1 MTDGAAHPSPHPD
14 HERAGMTPLLQVTN
28 LQKSYHDGTRELKVL
43 RGVSLT
49 VERGKAVAVVGISG
63 SGKSTLLHL
72 LGGLDTPDQGW
83 IAFDGQALN
92 TKSSVQLD
100 EHRNRH
106 VGFVFQFHHLLPEFS
121 ALENVMIPGLMAGR
135 SSAAVEKEARGLLE
149 RLGLADRVSHRPA
162 KLSGGEQQRVALA
175 RALINQPA
183 LLLADE
189 PTGNLDLHT
198 GEAVIKLMW
207 EMTVAQ
213 QRALVIVTHE
223 HTIAARADSI
233 HRLVEGRL
241 QPLAH
246 QDLASVMAKR

>member
-1 MTDGAAHPSPHPD
+1 
-14 HERAGMTPLLQVTN
+14 MTPLLEVTN
-28 LQKSYHDGTRELKVL
+28 LHKSYHDGARELKVL

-49 VERGKAVAVVGISG
+49 VERGKAAAVVGISG
-63 SGKSTLLHL
+63 SGKSTLMHL
-72 LGGLDTPDQGW
+72 LGGLDTPDQGE
-83 IAFDGQALN
+83 ILFDGAALHLA
-92 TKSSVQLD
+92 SLSALD
-100 EHRNRH
+100 QHRNRQ

-121 ALENVMIPGLMAGR
+121 ALENIMIPGFLAGR
-135 SSAAVEKEARGLLE
+135 PRAEVEAEARRLLD
-149 RLGLADRVSHRPA
+149 RLRLADRASHRPS

-175 RALINQPA
+175 RALINSPA

-198 GEAVIKLMW
+198 GDAVIELMW

-213 QRALVIVTHE
+213 QRALVIVSHE

-241 QPLAH
+241 QPLEH
-246 QDLASVMAKR
+246 RDLAAVMAKR